1 MAILP
6 SNTNPARLLLYAAKN
21 PIIIAKGALG
31 TNVQTLQGILYQKLD
46 DGSFSIPL
54 NANNPLIAERETIQF
69 HFNVSPILAT
79 AFPEPILLPN
89 NVNYRKRVKAV
100 QEFCL
105 KTRDYNNAGE
115 AEIEEHFFA
124 INAFLGT
131 MQPNDFFSMTG
142 SQQFNGLLT
151 QSPLIKKTSLNTQE
165 YLSLL
170 INLSPIP
177 TKIKLV
183 LTYKTTV
190 KNTVTVLEISENI
203 ADYDVYDF
211 DVSPKTL
218 PIQDLNLDYYE
229 LQFINQDNKPMSAKF
244 MYIIRQQIEQNYS
257 SIVFVNS
264 LGSFET
270 FDFHGYTEQ
279 NRDNASETFTDSN
292 YVRKK
297 YYNEITQKIKLRTD
311 PLLRFWKNYL
321 VRELDSSQAIFWRIG
336 EKLYPIIN
344 ISNSLKNDDELE
356 TEETL
361 EIEFEI
367 AQKEIIQ

>member
-6 SNTNPARLLLYAAKN
+6 SNNISARLFLYAAKN

-31 TNVQTLQGILYQKLD
+31 TNVQTLQGILYEKSNV
-46 DGSFSIPL
+46 DGSFSIPI

-89 NVNYRKRVKAV
+89 NVKYRKREKAV
-100 QEFCL
+100 KEFCL
-105 KTRDYNNAGE
+105 KTRDYNAQSE
-115 AEIEEHFFA
+115 IAIEEQFFA
-124 INAFLGT
+124 INSFLGI
-131 MQPNDFFSMTG
+131 MQPNDFFSLP
-142 SQQFNGLLT
+142 QFNGILS
-151 QSPLIKKTSLNTQE
+151 QSPLRKKTSLNSQE

-170 INLSPIP
+170 INLSPAP
-177 TKIKLV
+177 TKIKLI
-183 LTYKTTV
+183 LSYKTSIQ
-190 KNTVTVLEISENI
+190 NTITVLEFSEGI
-203 ADYDVYDF
+203 TEYDVYDF
-211 DVSPKTL
+211 DVSPKNL
-218 PIQDLNLDYYE
+218 PIQDIELDYYE
-229 LQFINQDNKPMSAKF
+229 LQFVNQNNKPLSAKF

-257 SIVFVNS
+257 SIVFLNT

-270 FDFHGYTEQ
+270 FNFHGYTEQ
-279 NRDNASETFTDSN
+279 NRENASEIFTDNN
-292 YVRKK
+292 YVRRK

-311 PLLRFWKNYL
+311 PLMRYWKNYL
-321 VRELDSSQAIFWRIG
+321 VRELDSSQSIFWKIG

-344 ISNSLKNDDELE
+344 ISNSLKNEDELE